1 MDKRGIEGRGGE
13 TNVCQYGE
21 GKRLERKLQREKGKR
36 KEIEREKG
44 NKERKLEGEE
54 ELM

>member
-21 GKRLERKLQREKGKR
+21 GKRLERKLYRE
-36 KEIEREKG
+36 
-44 NKERKLEGEE
+44 KERK
-54 ELM
+54 